1 MPRDIVQLIK
11 WESTAG
17 GGTENDE
24 VPTGIE
30 PQEDNIECAGVYLQ
44 DADHRD
50 RNVLMDRVGDDM
62 VFKDTNNPDGATLS
76 ELIAGGSGG
85 VTENSHKTLRQL
97 IHLSDGDGP
106 FEGFT
111 SGAYKVTSPTGPF
124 PTSIIWYDKA
134 DAGTR
139 KKIVEKTVTWTG
151 AFPTT
156 IAWKV
161 YDATE
166 TLLVTVTDTI
176 SYSGAFETS
185 RTRAV
190 A

>member
-1 MPRDIVQLIK
+1 VTIDRVKPLKI
-11 WESTAG
+11 ESIASG
-17 GGTENDE
+17 GDENDE
-24 VPTGIE
+24 YPSSLNPE
-30 PQEDNIECAGVYLQ
+30 EDHVECAGLVL
-44 DADHRD
+44 DAPGLIDESTVLD
-50 RNVLMDRVGDDM
+50 RNGNDM
-62 VFKDTNNPDGATLS
+62 RFKDTNNPAPITLS
-76 ELIAGGSGG
+76 TLVAGGAGG
-85 VTENSHKTLRQL
+85 ITETSHKTLRQL
-97 IHLSDGDGP
+97 IHLADGEGP

-134 DAGTR
+134 DEETR
-139 KKIVEKTVTWTG
+139 KKIVEKNITWTG

-156 IAWKV
+156 IVWKV

-166 TLLVTVTDTI
+166 TLLATVTDTI
-176 SYSGAFETS
+176 SYSGPFETS